1 MSGRISLQAIKQ
13 EPGIKLLTPWTMV
26 GFTGN
31 SRGSEGHEIMIIII
45 TVANTST
52 EPGTTL

>member
-1 MSGRISLQAIKQ
+1 MSGRIPLQAIKQ

-26 GFTGN
+26 GLTGN

-45 TVANTST
+45 TAANTST